1 MAGQIPYRGQPAARG
16 SRRMT
21 RRRACPAWS
30 EKSTRVGERIN
41 CLLYWYK
48 RQMIPGRVE

>member
-1 MAGQIPYRGQPAARG
+1 MIRG
-16 SRRMT
+16 
-21 RRRACPAWS
+21 RACPAWS